1 MLPCACSYG
10 MRISSD
16 FCTASWA
23 ALNYRTTNFHGQ
35 IKNNDASR
43 QISCQ
48 ALNYQELLFL
58 SLEALM
64 KTQNDDVRLKYVDL
78 LMRRWFS
85 MFQYI
90 LVSKSGLLCG
100 YHDPFMV
107 TQMVNIYGFCRS
119 VADASCDTSYGSEVE
134 RILFQL
140 VTESEWDM
148 HSSRIHRPSLVWL
161 FKQEKI
167 RNPLCYQVLK
177 ICQIHYELLLFYLNA
192 HV

>member
-64 KTQNDDVRLKYVDL
+64 KTQNDDVRLKYVVGGIRL
-78 LMRRWFS
+78 KLQISLSKLKKLFRNL
-85 MFQYI
+85 I
-90 LVSKSGLLCG
+90 LI
-100 YHDPFMV
+100 P
-107 TQMVNIYGFCRS
+107 TQMPVSSLKTLVGRLIDRVSSHIILECALQTHPNITIIGEEVAAKKLTLKSVTDYIVDVISRRS
-119 VADASCDTSYGSEVE
+119 
-134 RILFQL
+134 
-140 VTESEWDM
+140 
-148 HSSRIHRPSLVWL
+148 
-161 FKQEKI
+161 
-167 RNPLCYQVLK
+167 
-177 ICQIHYELLLFYLNA
+177 ELGY
-192 HV
+192 

>member
-64 KTQNDDVRLKYVDL
+64 KTQNDDVRLKYFKQAEETVQKLDL
-78 LMRRWFS
+78 DSNTNACLLAENFR
-85 MFQYI
+85 
-90 LVSKSGLLCG
+90 SKNLKTRVICCPKTIDGDLKCKEVPTCFGFDYACKLDGLSIVFLL
-100 YHDPFMV
+100 
-107 TQMVNIYGFCRS
+107 
-119 VADASCDTSYGSEVE
+119 TSYWSVLCKLI
-134 RILFQL
+134 RILL
-140 VTESEWDM
+140 LSEK
-148 HSSRIHRPSLVWL
+148 RLRLRSL
-161 FKQEKI
+161 
-167 RNPLCYQVLK
+167 P
-177 ICQIHYELLLFYLNA
+177 
-192 HV
+192 

>member
-64 KTQNDDVRLKYVDL
+64 KTQNDDVRLKYFKQAEETVQKLDL
-78 LMRRWFS
+78 DSNTNACLLAENFR
-85 MFQYI
+85 
-90 LVSKSGLLCG
+90 SKNLKTRVICCPKTIDGDLKCKEVPTCFGFDYACKVLISLCNCFRI
-100 YHDPFMV
+100 H
-107 TQMVNIYGFCRS
+107 I
-119 VADASCDTSYGSEVE
+119 SYGPNFGERCKVEV
-134 RILFQL
+134 
-140 VTESEWDM
+140 V
-148 HSSRIHRPSLVWL
+148 SSRIRG
-161 FKQEKI
+161 KI
-167 RNPLCYQVLK
+167 GMS
-177 ICQIHYELLLFYLNA
+177 HS
-192 HV
+192 